1 MEKLTDLLR
10 TRRSLSPDLTAYLVR
25 TDNKWIPV
33 TWAEAD
39 ERVDRLAAGLVD
51 LGMKPGDVVSI
62 LGRTCLEWALCDLA
76 VLRAGGVSVGIYPTL
91 TGEQCAYIL
100 KDSSS
105 RWLFVEDVQQADKIS
120 PFLDGLP
127 ALESLIRWR
136 PPDNDRRQLPLGDL
150 EERGGDVLRKD
161 PGLTLG
167 REEKIGPDDVA
178 VLIYTSGTTGPPKGA
193 MLSHRN
199 VMAQLE
205 MLDAMGS
212 TDHRD
217 VMMFFLP
224 LAHVGERVPGHYNRI
239 YRGVSAAFVEDFNR
253 ILEDMQEIRPTVFG
267 SVPRIFEKAYARVR
281 SEAEQATP
289 LAKRVFAWAERI
301 GRDASR
307 HEQEGRPLPVSL
319 RVQRVLA
326 DRLVFRRIREIFGG
340 RVRYFLSSSAPI
352 SLEIIE
358 FFHAAGMPILEAWGQ
373 TEVSCFATINRE
385 DDYRL
390 GSVGKA
396 LPGVALRIAEDGEI
410 LVRGPIV
417 FKGYLNQPKLT
428 AETITHDGWIHTGD
442 LGRLD
447 PEGFLWITG
456 RKKEIIITAGGKNI
470 TPANIENLLK
480 DHPLVDQALV
490 HGDRRKYL
498 TALLGL
504 DPDNLRI
511 WALDKGIPYTSYEE
525 ILRHPALVAQ
535 VQQIV
540 EDANRHFARY
550 ETIKRFAL
558 LPRLL
563 DAEQGELTPTLKI
576 RRKVVEDHFKDLLDS
591 LYDGP

>member
-1 MEKLTDLLR
+1 MEKLTELLR
-10 TRRSLSPDLTAYLVR
+10 NRRARSPNLTAYLVR
-25 TDNKWIPV
+25 KDNRWTPV
-33 TWAEAD
+33 TWEEAD
-39 ERVDRLAAGLVD
+39 ERVDRIAAGLIG
-51 LGMKPGDVVSI
+51 LGIRPGDVVSI

-76 VLRAGGVSVGIYPTL
+76 VLRAAGVSVGIYPTL

-105 RWLFVEDVQQADKIS
+105 RWLLVEDLQQAEKIA
-120 PFLDGLP
+120 PFLGGLP
-127 ALESLIRWR
+127 ALESLIVWR
-136 PPDNDRRQLPLGDL
+136 PSENDRSQLSL
-150 EERGGDVLRKD
+150 EELEGQGTAVLQKD
-161 PGLTLG
+161 PGLTVG
-167 REEKIGPDDVA
+167 REEKIQADDIA

-205 MLDAMGS
+205 MLDAMGR

-253 ILEDMQEIRPTVFG
+253 ILEDMREIRPTVFG

-281 SEAEQATP
+281 SEVEQASP
-289 LAKRVFAWAERI
+289 LSKRVFKWAEGI
-301 GRDASR
+301 GRAASR
-307 HEQEGRPLPVSL
+307 HEQEGRPLSVSL
-319 RVQRVLA
+319 RVQRALA

-358 FFHAAGMPILEAWGQ
+358 FFHAAGMLILEAWGQ
-373 TEVSCFATINRE
+373 TEVSCFATLNRE

-396 LPGVALRIAEDGEI
+396 LPAVTLRIAEDGEI

-417 FKGYLNQPKLT
+417 FKGYLNQPELT
-428 AETITHDGWIHTGD
+428 AETITHEGWIHTGD

-447 PEGFLWITG
+447 SEGFLWITG
-456 RKKEIIITAGGKNI
+456 RKKEIIITAGGKNV
-470 TPANIENLLK
+470 TPANIEHLLK

-504 DPDNLRI
+504 DPENLRM
-511 WALDKGIPYTSYEE
+511 WALDRGIPYTSYEG
-525 ILRHPALVAQ
+525 ILQHPALLAH

-540 EDANRHFARY
+540 ENVNRHFARY

-563 DAEQGELTPTLKI
+563 DVEKGELTPTLKI
-576 RRKVVEDHFKDLLDS
+576 RRKIVEERFKSLLDS
-591 LYDGP
+591 LYDE